1 MFSLVST
8 RSPVVYRVCLTQ
20 RHRRC
25 RSGSRLVVV
34 QSTILLLIF
43 NFMLILV
50 LSGSGAVAQKQQQQ
64 ENFQME
70 VSWRSK
76 SYRYYLSYEDLY
88 MVPPHGSAPGAEGDV
103 AHGSAPGAEGD
114 VEAEVDAEGGYADAM
129 EESEGE
135 SETESI
141 GGAGAGVAR
150 NVNGKS
156 STSSTSSP
164 TKTRATVLSAAE
176 ARQHL

>member
-1 MFSLVST
+1 
-8 RSPVVYRVCLTQ
+8 
-20 RHRRC
+20 
-25 RSGSRLVVV
+25 
-34 QSTILLLIF
+34 
-43 NFMLILV
+43 MLILV

-103 AHGSAPGAEGD
+103 
-114 VEAEVDAEGGYADAM
+114 EAEVDAEGGYADAM
-129 EESEGE
+129 EASEGE